1 MKAKRSSA
9 ISAVGANRA
18 TIRTTFMDVLKELTN
33 LTKDDALVLAV
44 FKRIFASHRVRLART
59 LAPVKLVE
67 DKGSTRRARRTGF
80 GRTKAWA

>member
-9 ISAVGANRA
+9 ISAVGVKRA
-18 TIRTTFMDVLKELTN
+18 TIRTTLMDVLKELTN

-44 FKRIFASHRVRLART
+44 FKRIFDSHRVRLART

-67 DKGSTRRARRTGF
+67 DKGSTRRARRTVD
-80 GRTKAWA
+80 RTKVWA

>member
-9 ISAVGANRA
+9 ILAVGVKRA
-18 TIRTTFMDVLKELTN
+18 TIRTTFMDVLKELTS

-44 FKRIFASHRVRLART
+44 FKRIFDSHRVRRART

-67 DKGSTRRARRTGF
+67 GKRSTRRARRGF
-80 GRTKAWA
+80 GRTKVWA